1 MVSELACVLRKKD
14 VANVVRTR
22 TVAFPDKVKIRTTA
36 LTTTEVPVKVNS
48 VSFCELL
55 SLYSVVLRM

>member
-1 MVSELACVLRKKD
+1 MVSELASVLRKKD

-22 TVAFPDKVKIRTTA
+22 ILAFPDKVKIRTTA
-36 LTTTEVPVKVNS
+36 LTKLEVPGKVNS

-55 SLYSVVLRM
+55 SLYSVVLGM